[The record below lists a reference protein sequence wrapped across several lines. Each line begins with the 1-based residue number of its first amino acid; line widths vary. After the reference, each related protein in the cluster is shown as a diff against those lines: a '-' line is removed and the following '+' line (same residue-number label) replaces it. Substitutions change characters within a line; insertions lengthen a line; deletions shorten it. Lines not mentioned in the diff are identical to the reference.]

1 MAVDR
6 IGDDRTAP
14 LGPERSGGRPEAAF
28 LSREEWRHSR
38 QGKKVG
44 DGRCGRTIEA
54 QPVSDQTCHI
64 EDAGAAPGLTKPEG
78 SRKWRAVIVS
88 TFFAAGGNLVGFTG
102 CSYDFGVPVVA
113 DRSPCLRYHSSALP
127 VGGLSS
133 YASWRTLPSTARNPP
148 LPHAKGHRFHA
159 PRTSA
164 AMAASCRRVHL
175 GCSRRADDCCPARQR
190 RRGAPQSSGCR
201 ANHHGLE

>member
-14 LGPERSGGRPEAAF
+14 LGPERSGGRSEAAF

-64 EDAGAAPGLTKPEG
+64 EDVLAAPGLTKPEG
-78 SRKWRAVIVS
+78 SRKWRAVIVRTS
-88 TFFAAGGNLVGFTG
+88 TLPAANSSASLG
-102 CSYDFGVPVVA
+102 CSYEFGVPAVA
-113 DRSPCLRYHSSALP
+113 GGPRCFRYHSSALP
-127 VGGLSS
+127 VGGLSP
-133 YASWRTLPSTARNPP
+133 YARWRTPPSTARNPP
-148 LPHAKGHRFHA
+148 LPQAGA
-159 PRTSA
+159 PIPCTPRICCHGSA
-164 AMAASCRRVHL
+164 MPAGSPELQCRRT
-175 GCSRRADDCCPARQR
+175 DD
-190 RRGAPQSSGCR
+190 
-201 ANHHGLE
+201 